1 MACLQK
7 ISSAIDYD
15 CANGFVGFSQV
26 AMINK
31 ADIQSFVVD
40 ASKAITALNIGSGV
54 PYGVASQKKGF
65 SVSETVRVNDGAPNA
80 YVHEVTVTV
89 YEKENPLLFNQ
100 LANGDVVFI
109 AKRAKYCR
117 IYGLFYGLQPTAS
130 SMNSNENGGW
140 ATFTFT
146 TPEGVLGEDYLTVSD
161 TVSNAIFSAVV

>member
-15 CANGFVGFSQV
+15 CANGFVGFLQV

-40 ASKAITALNIGSGV
+40 ASKVVTALNIGSGV

-146 TPEGVLGEDYLTVSD
+146 TPEGVLGEDYLTVKD
-161 TVSNAIFSAVV
+161 TVYTAIFNAVV

>member
-15 CANGFVGFSQV
+15 CSNGFVGFSQV

-31 ADIQSFVVD
+31 ADIQSFSTDGSHVVSTLD
-40 ASKAITALNIGSGV
+40 IGSGV

-100 LANGDVVFI
+100 LANGNVVFI
-109 AKRAKYCR
+109 AKRSWYCR
-117 IYGLFYGLQPTAS
+117 IYGLYYGLRPTAYT
-130 SMNSNENGGW
+130 MNSNENGGW
-140 ATFTFT
+140 ATFTVT
-146 TPEGVLGEDYLTVSD
+146 TPEGVLGEDYLTVKD
-161 TVSNAIFSAVV
+161 TAYAAIFNAAV

>member
-7 ISSAIDYD
+7 ISSAIGYD
-15 CANGFVGFSQV
+15 CANGFVGFSRV

-40 ASKAITALNIGSGV
+40 ASKAVTALNIGSGV

-146 TPEGVLGEDYLTVSD
+146 TPEGVLGEDYLTVKD
-161 TVSNAIFSAVV
+161 TVYTAIFNAVV

>member
-40 ASKAITALNIGSGV
+40 ASKAVIALNIGSGA

-146 TPEGVLGEDYLTVSD
+146 TPEGVLGEDYLTVKD
-161 TVSNAIFSAVV
+161 TVYTAIFNAVV

>member
-31 ADIQSFVVD
+31 ADIQSFVTSLGAV
-40 ASKAITALNIGSGV
+40 TALNIGSGV

-65 SVSETVRVNDGAPNA
+65 SVSETVRVNDGAPNS

-89 YEKENPLLFNQ
+89 YEKGNPLLFNQ

-109 AKRAKYCR
+109 AKRSRYCR
-117 IYGLFYGLQPTAS
+117 IYGLYYGLQPTAS

-146 TPEGVLGEDYLTVSD
+146 TPEGVLGEDYLTVKD
-161 TVSNAIFSAVV
+161 TVYTAIFNAVV

>member
-40 ASKAITALNIGSGV
+40 ASKVVTALNIGSSV

-100 LANGDVVFI
+100 LANGNVVFI

-146 TPEGVLGEDYLTVSD
+146 TPEGVLGEDYLTVKD
-161 TVSNAIFSAVV
+161 TVYTAIFNAVV

>member
-31 ADIQSFVVD
+31 ADIESFTVD
-40 ASKAITALNIGSGV
+40 ASGVVTAVSVRNAAV
-54 PYGVASQKKGF
+54 YGVASQKKGF
-65 SVSETVRVNDGAPNA
+65 SVSETVRANDGAPNA
-80 YVHEVTVTV
+80 YAHEVTVTV

-117 IYGLFYGLQPTAS
+117 IYGLYYGLQPTAS

-146 TPEGVLGEDYLTVSD
+146 TPEGVLGEDYLTAKD
-161 TVSNAIFSAVV
+161 TVVTAIFGAIS

>member
-40 ASKAITALNIGSGV
+40 ASKAVTALNIGSGV

-109 AKRAKYCR
+109 AKRFKYCR

-146 TPEGVLGEDYLTVSD
+146 TPEGVLGEDYLTVKD
-161 TVSNAIFSAVV
+161 TVYTAIFNAVV

>member
-31 ADIQSFVVD
+31 ADIQSFVAD
-40 ASKAITALNIGSGV
+40 ASKVVTGLNIGSGV

-146 TPEGVLGEDYLTVSD
+146 TPEGVLGEDYLTVKD
-161 TVSNAIFSAVV
+161 TVYTAIFNAVV

>member
-40 ASKAITALNIGSGV
+40 ASKAVTALNIGSGV

-146 TPEGVLGEDYLTVSD
+146 TPEGVLGEDYLTVKD
-161 TVSNAIFSAVV
+161 TVYTAIFNAVV

>member
-15 CANGFVGFSQV
+15 CSNGFVGFSQV

-31 ADIQSFVVD
+31 ADIQSFVTSLGVVV
-40 ASKAITALNIGSGV
+40 TLNIGSGAT
-54 PYGVASQKKGF
+54 YGVASQKKGF

-146 TPEGVLGEDYLTVSD
+146 TPEGVLGEDYLTVKD
-161 TVSNAIFSAVV
+161 TVYTAIFNAVV

>member
-31 ADIQSFVVD
+31 ADILSFVVD
-40 ASKAITALNIGSGV
+40 ASNAVTALDIGSGV

-80 YVHEVTVTV
+80 YAHEVTVTV

-100 LANGDVVFI
+100 LANGDMVFI
-109 AKRAKYCR
+109 AKRSKYCR

-140 ATFTFT
+140 ATFTLT
-146 TPEGVLGEDYLTVSD
+146 TPEGVLGEDYLTVKN
-161 TVSNAIFSAVV
+161 TVYTAIFNAVV

>member
-31 ADIQSFVVD
+31 ADIQSFVTSLGAVN
-40 ASKAITALNIGSGV
+40 ALNIGSGV

-146 TPEGVLGEDYLTVSD
+146 TPEGVLGEDYLTVKD
-161 TVSNAIFSAVV
+161 TVYTAIFNAVV

>member
-7 ISSAIDYD
+7 ISNAIDYD
-15 CANGFVGFSQV
+15 CSNGFVGFSQV

-40 ASKAITALNIGSGV
+40 ASKSVDALNIGSGV

-109 AKRAKYCR
+109 AKRSKYCR

-146 TPEGVLGEDYLTVSD
+146 TPEGVLGEDYLTVKD
-161 TVSNAIFSAVV
+161 TVYTSIFNAVV

>member
-40 ASKAITALNIGSGV
+40 ASKAVTALNIGSSV

-146 TPEGVLGEDYLTVSD
+146 TPEGVLGEDYLTVKD
-161 TVSNAIFSAVV
+161 TVYTAIFNAVV

>member
-31 ADIQSFVVD
+31 ADIPSFVVD
-40 ASKAITALNIGSGV
+40 ASQVVTTLDIGSGV

-109 AKRAKYCR
+109 AKRSNYCR
-117 IYGLFYGLQPTAS
+117 IYGLYYGLQPTAS

-146 TPEGVLGEDYLTVSD
+146 TPEGVLGEDYLTVKD
-161 TVSNAIFSAVV
+161 TVYTAIFNAVV

>member
-15 CANGFVGFSQV
+15 CSNGFVGFSQV

-40 ASKAITALNIGSGV
+40 ASKAVTALNIGSGV

-146 TPEGVLGEDYLTVSD
+146 TPEGVLGEDYLTVKD
-161 TVSNAIFSAVV
+161 TAYTTIFNAVV

>member
-31 ADIQSFVVD
+31 ADIQSFVTD
-40 ASKAITALNIGSGV
+40 ASKVVTALNIGSGV

-100 LANGDVVFI
+100 LANGDVVFV

-146 TPEGVLGEDYLTVSD
+146 TPEGVLGEDYLTVKD
-161 TVSNAIFSAVV
+161 TVYTAIFNAVV

>member
-7 ISSAIDYD
+7 IYSAIGYD
-15 CANGFVGFSQV
+15 CSNGFVGFSQV

-31 ADIQSFVVD
+31 ADIQSFAVD
-40 ASKAITALNIGSGV
+40 ASKVVTTLNIGSGV
-54 PYGVASQKKGF
+54 PYRVASQKKGF

-146 TPEGVLGEDYLTVSD
+146 TPEGVLGEDYLTVKD
-161 TVSNAIFSAVV
+161 TVYPAIFNAVV

>member
-31 ADIQSFVVD
+31 ADIQSFIVD
-40 ASKAITALNIGSGV
+40 ASKVVTALNIGSGV

-89 YEKENPLLFNQ
+89 YEKEVPLLFNQ

-146 TPEGVLGEDYLTVSD
+146 TPEGVLGEDYLTVKD
-161 TVSNAIFSAVV
+161 TVYTAIFNAVV

>member
-31 ADIQSFVVD
+31 ADIQSFVVGT
-40 ASKAITALNIGSGV
+40 SKVVTALNIGSSV

-109 AKRAKYCR
+109 AKRSKYCR

-146 TPEGVLGEDYLTVSD
+146 TPEGVLGEDYLTVKD
-161 TVSNAIFSAVV
+161 TVYTAIFNAVV

>member
-1 MACLQK
+1 MFPSHDK
-7 ISSAIDYD
+7 
-15 CANGFVGFSQV
+15 
-26 AMINK
+26 
-31 ADIQSFVVD
+31 
-40 ASKAITALNIGSGV
+40 GSGV

-100 LANGDVVFI
+100 LANGNVVFI

-140 ATFTFT
+140 TTFTFT
-146 TPEGVLGEDYLTVSD
+146 TPEGVLGEDYLTVKD
-161 TVSNAIFSAVV
+161 TVYTEIFNAVV

>member
-31 ADIQSFVVD
+31 ADIQSFVTSLGVVN
-40 ASKAITALNIGSGV
+40 ALNIGSGAT
-54 PYGVASQKKGF
+54 YRVASQKKGF

-146 TPEGVLGEDYLTVSD
+146 TPEGVLGEDYLTVKD
-161 TVSNAIFSAVV
+161 TVYTAIFNAVV

>member
-40 ASKAITALNIGSGV
+40 ATKTVTALDIGSGV

-65 SVSETVRVNDGAPNA
+65 SVSETVRVNDGAPNG

-89 YEKENPLLFNQ
+89 YEKENPVLFNQ
-100 LANGDVVFI
+100 LANGNVVFI
-109 AKRAKYCR
+109 AKRSKYCR

-146 TPEGVLGEDYLTVSD
+146 TPEGVLGEDYLTVKD
-161 TVSNAIFSAVV
+161 TVYTTIFSAIV

>member
-15 CANGFVGFSQV
+15 CSNGFVGFSQV

-40 ASKAITALNIGSGV
+40 ASKVVTALDIGSGV
-54 PYGVASQKKGF
+54 PCRVASQKKGF
-65 SVSETVRVNDGAPNA
+65 SVSETVRVNDGVPNA

-109 AKRAKYCR
+109 AKRSKHCR

-146 TPEGVLGEDYLTVSD
+146 TPEGVQGEDYLTVKD
-161 TVSNAIFSAVV
+161 TVYTAIFNAVV

>member
-40 ASKAITALNIGSGV
+40 ASKAVTALNIGSGA

-146 TPEGVLGEDYLTVSD
+146 TPEGVLGEDYLTVKD
-161 TVSNAIFSAVV
+161 TVYTAIFNAVV

>member
-31 ADIQSFVVD
+31 ADIQSFVAD
-40 ASKAITALNIGSGV
+40 ASKAVTALNIGSGV

-146 TPEGVLGEDYLTVSD
+146 TPEGVLGEDYLTVKD
-161 TVSNAIFSAVV
+161 TVYTAIFNAVV

>member
-7 ISSAIDYD
+7 ISNAIDYD
-15 CANGFVGFSQV
+15 CSNGFVGFSQV

-40 ASKAITALNIGSGV
+40 ASKNVTTLDIGSGV

-109 AKRAKYCR
+109 AKRADYCR

-146 TPEGVLGEDYLTVSD
+146 TPEGVLGEDYLTVKN
-161 TVSNAIFSAVV
+161 TVYTAIFNAVV

>member
-31 ADIQSFVVD
+31 ADIQSFAVD
-40 ASKAITALNIGSGV
+40 ASKAVTALNIGSGA

-146 TPEGVLGEDYLTVSD
+146 TPEGVLGEDYLTVKD
-161 TVSNAIFSAVV
+161 TVYTAIFNAVV

>member
-31 ADIQSFVVD
+31 ADILSFVVD
-40 ASKAITALNIGSGV
+40 ASNAVTALDIGSGV

-80 YVHEVTVTV
+80 YAHEVTVTV

-100 LANGDVVFI
+100 LANGDMVFI
-109 AKRAKYCR
+109 AKRSKYCR

-146 TPEGVLGEDYLTVSD
+146 TPEGVLGEDYLTVKN
-161 TVSNAIFSAVV
+161 TVYTAIFNAVV

>member
-7 ISSAIDYD
+7 ISRAIDYD
-15 CANGFVGFSQV
+15 CSNGFVGFSQV

-31 ADIQSFVVD
+31 EDIQSFTVG
-40 ASKAITALNIGSGV
+40 ASKVVTAWSIGSGV
-54 PYGVASQKKGF
+54 LYGVASQKKGF
-65 SVSETVRVNDGAPNA
+65 SASETVRVNDGAPNS

-89 YEKENPLLFNQ
+89 YEKEVPLLFNQ
-100 LANGDVVFI
+100 LANGNVVFI

-146 TPEGVLGEDYLTVSD
+146 TPEGVIGEDYLTVKD
-161 TVSNAIFSAVV
+161 TVYTAIFNAVV

>member
-40 ASKAITALNIGSGV
+40 ASKVVTALNIGRGV

-117 IYGLFYGLQPTAS
+117 VYGLFYGLQPTAS
-130 SMNSNENGGW
+130 AMNSNENGGW

-146 TPEGVLGEDYLTVSD
+146 TPEGVLGEDYLTVKD
-161 TVSNAIFSAVV
+161 TVYAAIFNAVV

>member
-40 ASKAITALNIGSGV
+40 GSSDVTALNIGSGV

-146 TPEGVLGEDYLTVSD
+146 TPEGVLGEDYLTVKD
-161 TVSNAIFSAVV
+161 TVYTAIFNAVV

>member
-7 ISSAIDYD
+7 ISNAISYD
-15 CANGFVGFSQV
+15 CSNGFVGFSQV

-31 ADIQSFVVD
+31 ADILSFTVD
-40 ASKAITALNIGSGV
+40 ASKVVTAWDIGSGV
-54 PYGVASQKKGF
+54 LYGVASQKKGF

-109 AKRAKYCR
+109 AKRSTYCR

-130 SMNSNENGGW
+130 TMNSNENGGW

-146 TPEGVLGEDYLTVSD
+146 TPEGVIGEDYLTVKDVLYD
-161 TVSNAIFSAVV
+161 TIFKAVV

>member
-31 ADIQSFVVD
+31 EDIQSFAVGLGVV
-40 ASKAITALNIGSGV
+40 SALNIGSGV
-54 PYGVASQKKGF
+54 PYGVATQKRGF

-109 AKRAKYCR
+109 AKRSKYCR

-146 TPEGVLGEDYLTVSD
+146 TPEGVLGEDYLTVKD
-161 TVSNAIFSAVV
+161 TVYTAIFNAVV

>member
-40 ASKAITALNIGSGV
+40 ASKAVTALNIGSGV

-146 TPEGVLGEDYLTVSD
+146 TPEGVLGEDYLTVKD
-161 TVSNAIFSAVV
+161 TVYTSIFNAVV

>member
-7 ISSAIDYD
+7 ISKAIDYD
-15 CANGFVGFSQV
+15 CSNGFVGFSQV

-31 ADIQSFVVD
+31 EDIQSFAVGLGVV
-40 ASKAITALNIGSGV
+40 SALNIGSGV
-54 PYGVASQKKGF
+54 PYGVASQKRGF
-65 SVSETVRVNDGAPNA
+65 SVSETVRVNDGAPNS

-146 TPEGVLGEDYLTVSD
+146 TPEGVLGEDYLTVKD
-161 TVSNAIFSAVV
+161 TVYTAIFNAVV

>member
-31 ADIQSFVVD
+31 ADIQYFVVD
-40 ASKAITALNIGSGV
+40 ASKAVTALNIGSGV

-146 TPEGVLGEDYLTVSD
+146 TPEGVLGEDYLTVKD
-161 TVSNAIFSAVV
+161 TVYTAIFNAVV

>member
-40 ASKAITALNIGSGV
+40 ASKAVTALNIGSGV

-109 AKRAKYCR
+109 AKRSKYCR
-117 IYGLFYGLQPTAS
+117 VYGLFYGLQPTAS

-146 TPEGVLGEDYLTVSD
+146 TPEGVLGEDYLTVKD
-161 TVSNAIFSAVV
+161 TVYTAIFSAVV